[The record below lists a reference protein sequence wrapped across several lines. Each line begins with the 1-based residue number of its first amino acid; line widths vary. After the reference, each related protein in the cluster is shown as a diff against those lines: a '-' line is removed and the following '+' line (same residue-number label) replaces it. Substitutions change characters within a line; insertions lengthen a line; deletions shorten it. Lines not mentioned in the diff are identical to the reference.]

1 MCSAWRWEAE
11 VLSSCNRNK
20 PTDGDGAVVRPNLIQ
35 DQFQGDIFHLV
46 GDVGLQSWHMD
57 SLRRQQYWTCSDLSP
72 LTARGDC

>member
-1 MCSAWRWEAE
+1 MPLKGIVLRRAQVCSAWRWEAE

-57 SLRRQQYWTCSDLSP
+57 SLRR
-72 LTARGDC
+72 